1 MVFVAHRKISFVSC
15 MVGLPIVCSICCVVW
30 FLFFWAQELSLFVAC
45 CLNESV
51 LGLF

>member
-15 MVGLPIVCSICCVVW
+15 MVGLPIVCSIWCVVCVFP
-30 FLFFWAQELSLFVAC
+30 FLAQELSLFVAC